1 MPALT
6 PNLWFDTQ
14 ALDAAQFYVSVFPD
28 SAVDTVSR
36 FGEGMPGEPGSV
48 MTVQFHLGSTRFT
61 AINGGP
67 HFTLTPAVSFA
78 IDCADQAEVDY
89 YWDALTAGGSEQ
101 PCGWL
106 QDRYGVSWQVIPRRM
121 GEALGHPDPERAQRA
136 AEAMMTMRKLDIA
149 VLLAAAGLSE
159 D

>member
-1 MPALT
+1 MPAIT
-6 PNLWFDTQ
+6 PNLWFDDQ
-14 ALDAAQFYVSVFPD
+14 ALDAAEFYVSVFPEA
-28 SAVDTVSR
+28 AVDSVTR

-48 MTVQFHLGSTRFT
+48 MTVEFHLGATRFT

-67 HFTLTPAVSFA
+67 HVALTPAVSFA

-101 PCGWL
+101 QCGWL
-106 QDRYGVSWQVIPRRM
+106 QDRFGLSWQVIPRRL
-121 GEALGHPDPERAQRA
+121 GEALGHPDPQRAQRA
-136 AEAMMTMRKLDIA
+136 AAAMMTMRRLDIGA
-149 VLLAAAGLSE
+149 LLAAAGIE